1 MAFDSL
7 EMSLKGYSSS
17 MRSAHTNIIQR
28 TPYCT
33 PLPWGPPAH
42 TPTPC
47 GMRVLL
53 RQFSRASPAATAP
66 LQRRGCPPH
75 CHRCLARPCWQ
86 TSTGLGPSAFHRF
99 PRVTV
104 FCSVLCLVSTQHRHQ
119 EHAEHE
125 QRHAPHHHAQ
135 PIAAGTS
142 LADSALAIDD
152 ETHLIP
158 EALPSELAKRSH
170 SELRRP
176 WPRVLVSQ
184 DAIRDLVMESL
195 VQYSAFVDSMCPA
208 SVTVNAINDVA
219 RFATRRSSHKTRISA
234 AAQRARW
241 RSAEF
246 QRE

>member
-1 MAFDSL
+1 M
-7 EMSLKGYSSS
+7 
-17 MRSAHTNIIQR
+17 
-28 TPYCT
+28 
-33 PLPWGPPAH
+33 
-42 TPTPC
+42 
-47 GMRVLL
+47 
-53 RQFSRASPAATAP
+53 
-66 LQRRGCPPH
+66 
-75 CHRCLARPCWQ
+75 
-86 TSTGLGPSAFHRF
+86 
-99 PRVTV
+99 

-234 AAQRARW
+234 AAQRPSLQRQVALLTRV
-241 RSAEF
+241 SAPAQAVMSSLTSPRGTDIVPPLLALRLEVVLPAKPTEEEAQAQAEAAAVAQAGAKEPEAEEASQEEPQTQEEPERNRIAF
-246 QRE
+246 DTDSVSVLFR